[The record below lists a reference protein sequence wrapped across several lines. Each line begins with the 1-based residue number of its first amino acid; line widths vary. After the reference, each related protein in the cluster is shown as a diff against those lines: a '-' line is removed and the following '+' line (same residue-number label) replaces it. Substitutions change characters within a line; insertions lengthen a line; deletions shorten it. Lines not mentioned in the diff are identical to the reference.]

1 MNYSTEMAKNEN
13 QSIRRGCARH
23 LKRFFFFLGATG
35 KGGGLVE
42 DFVEAA

>member
-1 MNYSTEMAKNEN
+1 MNYSTEMEKTKISQFVEVA
-13 QSIRRGCARH
+13 QRH
-23 LKRFFFFLGATG
+23 LKHFFFLGATG